1 MNSEI
6 KWLGKMAFEATN
18 RSHVSQFDVSTD
30 NGGEDTSATPKEILL
45 NSMCVCSGMDVVS
58 IAQKMRLKI
67 DSFSMK
73 GRANKTST
81 IPSYFSLVH
90 MEYFLEGEME
100 SEKIIKAVV
109 MSMTKY
115 CGVSYMISKICPITY
130 DVYLNG
136 KLIHQDKADF
146 MVEVIS

>member
-6 KWLGKMAFEATN
+6 KWLGNMAFEAEN
-18 RSHVSQFDVSTD
+18 RSHLSRFDVSEE
-30 NGGEDTSATPKEILL
+30 NGGTDTSATPKEVLL

-58 IAQKMRLKI
+58 IAKKMRLEL

-81 IPSYFSLVH
+81 LPSYFSSVH
-90 MEYFLEGEME
+90 LEYFITGEME

-130 DVYLNG
+130 DVYLNDQ
-136 KLIHQDKADF
+136 LIHQDKANF
-146 MVEVIS
+146 MVEVL